1 LAFFSHNRRRSEDR
15 NSNRKRSLSPQQP
28 KKPEEVFENS
38 KKIEE
43 NPKMKY
49 NETDIEDLERRV
61 LEAKKVLE
69 IIVKEKE
76 KEEEEKRRR
85 SLSRSSRRSDKKK
98 RRRRSDSSD

>member
-1 LAFFSHNRRRSEDR
+1 
-15 NSNRKRSLSPQQP
+15 LSPQQP
-28 KKPEEVFENS
+28 KKVEEVVDDS

-76 KEEEEKRRR
+76 
-85 SLSRSSRRSDKKK
+85 RSDKKK